1 MKYKTYKKIRNSTAL
16 IRRIIQIIAIIAVM
30 IALVIIALTAVK
42 RTASAAAATQD
53 TAATEPVE
61 AETFEP
67 LECDLP
73 VDLQEY
79 TYYICQHSGVDF
91 ALVMAVMYTES
102 GFDPE
107 AVSATGDRG
116 LMQINEI
123 NLAELTDELMITDIS
138 DPYQNIRSGI
148 YLLEQYTK
156 KYKDA
161 ERVLMAYN
169 MGDYGSSVLWE
180 EGVHT
185 TAYTDK
191 VLTKYKEYK
200 EATHGKRKEM

>member
-16 IRRIIQIIAIIAVM
+16 IRRIVQIIAIIAVM
-30 IALVIIALTAVK
+30 IALVMIALTAVK
-42 RTASAAAATQD
+42 RTTSAAAATQD
-53 TAATEPVE
+53 TVATYPVE

-102 GFDPE
+102 GFDSE
-107 AVSATGDRG
+107 AVSDTGDCG

-123 NLAELTDELMITDIS
+123 NLAELTDKLMITDIT
-138 DPYQNIRSGI
+138 DPYQNIRSGV
-148 YLLEQYTK
+148 YLLGGYVA
-156 KYKDA
+156 KYDDPA
-161 ERVLMAYN
+161 RVLMAYN
-169 MGDYGSSVLWE
+169 MGDYGSSTLWG
-180 EGVHT
+180 EGIHT
-185 TAYTDK
+185 TAYTEK
-191 VLTKYKEYK
+191 VLTKYREFK
-200 EATHGKRKEM
+200 EANYGRR

>member
-1 MKYKTYKKIRNSTAL
+1 MKYKTYKRIRNNAAF
-16 IRRIIQIIAIIAVM
+16 IRRIFLIIVIIAVM

-42 RTASAAAATQD
+42 RTASATSATQD
-53 TAATEPVE
+53 TTVTEPVE

-73 VDLQEY
+73 VNLQEY

-107 AVSATGDRG
+107 AVSATGDCG

-123 NLAELTDELMITDIS
+123 NLAELTDKLMITDIT

-169 MGDYGSSVLWE
+169 MGDYGSSSLWE
-180 EGVHT
+180 EGIHS
-185 TAYTDK
+185 TAYTEK
-191 VLTKYKEYK
+191 VIEKYKEYK
-200 EATHGKRKEM
+200 EANNGKRKDM